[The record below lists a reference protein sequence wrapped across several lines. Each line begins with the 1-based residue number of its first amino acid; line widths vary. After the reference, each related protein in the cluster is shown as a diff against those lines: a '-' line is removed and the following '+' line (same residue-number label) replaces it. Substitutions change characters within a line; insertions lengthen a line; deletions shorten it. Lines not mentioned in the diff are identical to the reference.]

1 MPTAET
7 PTAETTPS
15 YFDRFFDEKDIPYRI
30 FDVTDSQGLNHCIPN
45 EVVIE
50 AIKGTSG
57 AEKAKVEKT
66 LRMID
71 FHNGDVNHYLAHL
84 AKGLAENYSGA
95 LR

>member
-1 MPTAET
+1 MTEPK
-7 PTAETTPS
+7 PS

-30 FDVTDSQGLNHCIPN
+30 FDVTDSQGVPHVIPQ

-50 AIKGTSG
+50 AIKGTRGS
-57 AEKAKVEKT
+57 EKAKIEST

-71 FHNGDVNHYLAHL
+71 YKNGDVNHYLAHL